1 MDDNQILQRGGTEE
15 DIIKEAENNGAD
27 LNEALIKEEIT
38 SEVSNFKREL
48 ASVLNKYSR
57 ENLSN
62 TPDYILAEYLN
73 DCLNT
78 FDKIIQLKEKNSI
91 ITSDDMKKFYKIA
104 WKTTKIT
111 PKKQKTIQYSSL
123 TGK

>member
-1 MDDNQILQRGGTEE
+1 MNDEQILQRGGTEE

-27 LNEALIKEEIT
+27 LIEDDL
-38 SEVSNFKREL
+38 SDFKREL

-73 DCLNT
+73 DCLDT
-78 FDKIIQLKEKNSI
+78 FDKIIQLKEKNNVFSPE
-91 ITSDDMKKFYKIA
+91 SEKKFYEIA
-104 WKTTKIT
+104 FKTTKERNTFI
-111 PKKQKTIQYSSL
+111 KSL
-123 TGK
+123 GKLKNSPEKS